1 MTALARISRQVSGVA
16 GQWHA
21 LSGCRSVRLLNVVST
36 TPARPSVAKAR
47 DTAPSNR
54 VARNPCEKCRLASAC
69 RQSVSSRGFT
79 LLELLVA
86 LAVFAVMSVM
96 AFGGLRAVLNASES
110 TQASASRLA
119 AVQQAFVVIGRDAEQ
134 AQRRP
139 VRDEYG
145 DVQPALRVGS
155 VADRRLFELS
165 RAGWSNPAGH
175 ARSTLQRVAYRHEDG
190 TLYRL
195 YWPVLDRAQDSAVQE
210 RVLLTGVNAVQV
222 RVLDPDGQW
231 QTDWPPVNGSDAAP
245 RALEMVLE
253 LEDWGEVRRLFLI
266 PG

>member
-1 MTALARISRQVSGVA
+1 
-16 GQWHA
+16 
-21 LSGCRSVRLLNVVST
+21 
-36 TPARPSVAKAR
+36 
-47 DTAPSNR
+47 
-54 VARNPCEKCRLASAC
+54 
-69 RQSVSSRGFT
+69 
-79 LLELLVA
+79 LLVA

-134 AQRRP
+134 ALRRP
-139 VRDEYG
+139 IRDEYG

-165 RAGWSNPAGH
+165 RAGWNNPAGH
-175 ARSTLQRVAYRHEDG
+175 ARSTVQRVAYRHEDG
-190 TLYRL
+190 KLYRL
-195 YWPVLDRAQDSAVQE
+195 YWSVLDRAQDSAFQE

-222 RVLDPDGQW
+222 RVLDADGQW
-231 QTDWPPVNGSDAAP
+231 QTEWPPVNSPDAAP
-245 RALEMVLE
+245 RALEMVLD

-266 PG
+266 PGG

>member
-1 MTALARISRQVSGVA
+1 
-16 GQWHA
+16 
-21 LSGCRSVRLLNVVST
+21 
-36 TPARPSVAKAR
+36 
-47 DTAPSNR
+47 
-54 VARNPCEKCRLASAC
+54 
-69 RQSVSSRGFT
+69 
-79 LLELLVA
+79 LLVA

-175 ARSTLQRVAYRHEDG
+175 ARSTVQRVAYRHEDG
-190 TLYRL
+190 KLYRL
-195 YWPVLDRAQDSAVQE
+195 YWSVLDRAQDSAFQE

-222 RVLDPDGQW
+222 RVLDADGQW
-231 QTDWPPVNGSDAAP
+231 QTEWPPVNSPDAAP
-245 RALEMVLE
+245 RALEMVLD

-266 PG
+266 PGG